1 MSDTRRAMESDLRTN
16 HIRIAGGSDRT
27 RPPGAKSV
35 PYCDPGAREDVEE
48 PESKAPH
55 EPGPP
60 HFRGAAAGNPAS
72 PVQRDLHRDEIER
85 RLVRVHHRSDKDSEP
100 RCSSIR
106 RGSGP
111 ELS

>member
-27 RPPGAKSV
+27 PLPSAKSV
-35 PYCDPGAREDVEE
+35 PYCDPRAREDVE
-48 PESKAPH
+48 KRIQAPH

-60 HFRGAAAGNPAS
+60 HFRGVAAGNPAG

-100 RCSSIR
+100 RFSSIR

>member
-1 MSDTRRAMESDLRTN
+1 MGGTRRAMESNLRTN
-16 HIRIAGGSDRT
+16 HIRIAGGSDRA

-35 PYCDPGAREDVEE
+35 PYCDPGAREHVEE
-48 PESKAPH
+48 RIKTPH

-60 HFRGAAAGNPAS
+60 HFRGVAAGNPAG

-85 RLVRVHHRSDKDSEP
+85 RLVRAHHRSDKDSEP
-100 RCSSIR
+100 RLSSIR